1 LAEKGS
7 LDKFWS
13 DDSGRSQ
20 LSWQQRLQIALDVA
34 TALSYLHGGGDG
46 VEACFHRDIKSA
58 NICLKRNFTAQ
69 LIDCGLAKFVFE
81 DGSTPASSGKKKVGT
96 PGYTCPL
103 YDDDII
109 VYCDK
114 CDVYSFGVVL
124 IELIVGRVQSFKS
137 DSNSRKRNFAN
148 HYVKNRME
156 NRLENDVDK
165 LAGDWDSIVTAKFSA
180 LALECLNETN
190 ENERP
195 SMPIVTQRL
204 QALASEFCH
213 LSFKSSS
220 YLSFKSSTDQGNLP
234 ASNHPS
240 ACHHS
245 FKSSTD
251 QGNVPASN
259 HPSACHLSFKSST
272 DQGNAPESNHPSVGH
287 LSFKSSA
294 DQGNVPPSN
303 HPSVDHLSFK
313 SSTYQ
318 GNVPASNHP
327 SAIGSQ
333 VKIICRQCK
342 VKSFDCV
349 ECNSVSF
356 PHLHCKSCLDRHVR
370 DHIGEN
376 EIRCPFEGCE
386 SQPFS
391 DGQLCDVTESNTFNW
406 HLATRN
412 KNQVVDEMRKFH
424 NEEQKLMGK
433 YHKESMDIMVPVHFR
448 TVERCPRLF
457 LLFEADKPNVLRHPR
472 EWVHRKTTVKAR
484 LYFFC
489 AHSFTKVEPPITLK
503 ISQEWWLT
511 AQPAINAALTVF
523 SSIRSFPFSL
533 PLVNAKGTDDDAR
546 DLLDSSSDPTI
557 GSAQPEKL
565 LGKAFELIADKANKD
580 KNFYDTMSPVYKD
593 GRFDWVLN
601 EFKHLY
607 DRPAV
612 SDGEDGRN
620 IHLQENEETQPIV
633 HNA

>member
-259 HPSACHLSFKSST
+259 HPSA
-272 DQGNAPESNHPSVGH
+272 
-287 LSFKSSA
+287 
-294 DQGNVPPSN
+294 
-303 HPSVDHLSFK
+303 
-313 SSTYQ
+313 
-318 GNVPASNHP
+318 
-327 SAIGSQ
+327 IGSQ

-370 DHIGEN
+370 AHIGEN